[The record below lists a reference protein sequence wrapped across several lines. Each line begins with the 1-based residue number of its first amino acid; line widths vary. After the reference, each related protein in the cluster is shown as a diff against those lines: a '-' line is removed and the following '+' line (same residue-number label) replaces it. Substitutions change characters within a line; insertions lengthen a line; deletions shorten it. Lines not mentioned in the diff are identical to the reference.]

1 MIKEILPGLTH
12 WTAFHEGLGH
22 TVHSSL
28 VLGSGTLIDPME
40 PEEGVE
46 AIGALATPH
55 RIVLS
60 NRHHFRHSAPFLERF
75 DCPVLCHSSALHDLP
90 VEKPVQGFRFDEQI
104 AEDVRGLELGAICPE
119 ETALLLNLTPCALS
133 FGDGLTRGRD
143 GSLAFMPDKLLGE
156 DPEHVRAGLF
166 KALRRLL
173 EEDFDAL
180 LFAHGDPVLSGGHAL
195 LSEFVSSAESKD
207 QIHDAISSGQVSAI
221 GSR

>member
-1 MIKEILPGLTH
+1 MIEELLPGLTH
-12 WTAFHEGLGH
+12 WTAFHEGIGQ
-22 TVHSSL
+22 TVHSSF
-28 VLGSGTLIDPME
+28 VLGSGTLIDPIE
-40 PEEGVE
+40 PEEGAE
-46 AIGALATPH
+46 AIGALATPQ

-60 NRHHFRHSAPFLERF
+60 NRHHYRHSAPFLKRF

-90 VEKPVQGFRFDEQI
+90 VEQPVRGFSFDEQI
-104 AEDVRGLELGAICPE
+104 AEDVRGLELGSICPE
-119 ETALLLNLTPCALS
+119 ETALLLDLTPCALS

-156 DPEHVRAGLF
+156 DPERVRAGLG

-180 LFAHGDPVLSGGHAL
+180 LFAHAEPVLSGGHAL
-195 LSEFVSSAESKD
+195 LGEFVSSAESTGK
-207 QIHDAISSGQVSAI
+207 IHDAPSSGQVSAI